1 MKTILAGSLAFLL
14 SATMGATQ
22 RFGTYLSEK
31 PIVSLEQ
38 AFPIALKEA
47 HAKVANLDQ
56 GFALHSVSPRVF
68 KGDKKGQ
75 HWQFLWQELPFGTRL
90 RGVVVR
96 VYMKDASTTIEQ
108 FEE

>member
-1 MKTILAGSLAFLL
+1 MRMILAGSLAFLL

-22 RFGTYLSEK
+22 RFGTYLSER
-31 PIVSLEQ
+31 PTVSLEQ

-75 HWQFLWQELPFGTRL
+75 HWQFLWQELPFKTHL
-90 RGVVVR
+90 RGILVR
-96 VYMKDASTTIEQ
+96 VYMKDGSTSVKEFQ
-108 FEE
+108 E